1 VVTSR
6 PRWSS
11 CVQARLAD
19 IAGRNQPAGPD
30 RMTPV
35 FGCVVAPDADTQYA
49 AGFFDLS
56 AEPIILTIPP
66 TDVSYP
72 VPAVDAYRA
81 TFSNINVH
89 DAGTCALTGPGW
101 TQDPPPGITLT
112 HVPDVFP
119 VWKFRAGRFSN
130 ANGQTA
136 AAEQACRHRITR
148 RTAQRRNERLRPA
161 APGISPPADR
171 AGCCEPGGQA

>member
-1 VVTSR
+1 MRGTEP
-6 PRWSS
+6 PRAGSS
-11 CVQARLAD
+11 GAD
-19 IAGRNQPAGPD
+19 CGCCTRVPPP
-30 RMTPV
+30 RKLPWV
-35 FGCVVAPDADTQYA
+35 FGCVVAPDDDTQYA

-89 DAGTCALTGPGW
+89 DAGTYALTGSGW
-101 TQDPPPGITLT
+101 TQDPPP
-112 HVPDVFP
+112 V
-119 VWKFRAGRFSN
+119 
-130 ANGQTA
+130 
-136 AAEQACRHRITR
+136 
-148 RTAQRRNERLRPA
+148 
-161 APGISPPADR
+161 SPPADR